1 MFWIIYLILLLPLA
15 WIVARLMREK
25 KSTVREF
32 VYLTIA
38 LIPITLFSYI
48 QYINQRNAELE
59 YVGVYYLTEYPNCDT
74 CVLNLNSDNAY
85 TVIFDDR
92 TLEQGKWKYSSG
104 GDYWIVDIGKNGQ
117 LGSGKYKYNDRKNN
131 FKE

>member
-1 MFWIIYLILLLPLA
+1 
-15 WIVARLMREK
+15 MREK